1 MGREITKDVLST
13 IEAMKMVIFRLEEK
27 ESINLEEAMDFVR

>member
-1 MGREITKDVLST
+1 
-13 IEAMKMVIFRLEEK
+13 MKMVIFRLEEK